1 MHKFQSPVAP
11 NGLIA
16 NLFGS
21 VEYSRYDR
29 AMLAMSQIDPQLKQF
44 SCDHNGRPMYIYD
57 DPDYLHRPQLQGPFK
72 DNNLRPLQK
81 QCNKVLSEV
90 RTSIEWVY
98 GYIGNY
104 FAFMDFKKN
113 LKVELSTVGKMYI
126 VCLLLANAHTCLYE
140 SMTSTFFDLDPP
152 MIEDYFQ

>member
-1 MHKFQSPVAP
+1 
-11 NGLIA
+11 
-16 NLFGS
+16 
-21 VEYSRYDR
+21 
-29 AMLAMSQIDPQLKQF
+29 
-44 SCDHNGRPMYIYD
+44 MYIYD

-72 DNNLRPLQK
+72 GNNLRPLQK
-81 QCNKVLSEV
+81 QYNKVLSEV

-104 FAFMDFKKN
+104 FAFMDFKK
-113 LKVELSTVGKMYI
+113 VELSTVGKMYI
-126 VCLLLANAHTCLYE
+126 VCLLLTNAHTCLYE